1 MTFKEAWP
9 DMDIIVKK
17 EMKKEYKVVAILVS
31 KKN

>member
-9 DMDIIVKK
+9 DMDILVKK
-17 EMKKEYKVVAILVS
+17 EMKKECTIVAFLVS